1 VKRRAL
7 STEQLGWLLCTPAL
21 LGMLL
26 VAAYPVLYA
35 IWLSLFQYDLRFP
48 DRRAFVGWDNYLSVL
63 GSAVWWQALGNTLLI
78 TLSSLLLELLLG
90 LLLALLMHRALFLRR
105 TLRAAVLVPY
115 AIITV
120 VAALAWKFA
129 FDPVSGFVNPLFGV
143 DQAWLSERWSA
154 FLVIV
159 LSEVWKTTPFVAL
172 LLLAGLAQVPHDLL
186 DAARVDGAGPLQ
198 RFWHIT
204 LPMIRPAI
212 LVALLFRTLDALRIF
227 DMVFVQTRG
236 AQGTETLSIV
246 AYHALITRLNL
257 GLGST
262 VSVLLFLC
270 IAAIAFVFVT
280 GLGAPLV
287 QRERVDH

>member
-1 VKRRAL
+1 MKWRAL
-7 STEQLGWLLCTPAL
+7 STGQLGWLLCTPAL

-35 IWLSLFQYDLRFP
+35 MWLSLFQYDLRFP
-48 DRRAFVGWDNYLSVL
+48 DRRLFVGWDNYLSVL

-78 TLSSLLLELLLG
+78 TLSSVLLELLLG
-90 LLLALLMHRALFLRR
+90 LLFALLMHRALFLRR
-105 TLRAAVLVPY
+105 TLRTAVLVPY

-129 FDPVSGFVNPLFGV
+129 FDPVSGFVSPLFGV
-143 DQAWLSERWSA
+143 EQAWLSERWSA
-154 FLVIV
+154 LLVIV

-172 LLLAGLAQVPHDLL
+172 LLLAGLAQVPQDLL

-204 LPMIRPAI
+204 LPMMRPAI

-270 IAAIAFVFVT
+270 VAAIAFVFVT
-280 GLGAPLV
+280 VLGAPLV
-287 QRERVDH
+287 QRERADH